1 MFKIGDYVVNAK
13 NGVCYIED
21 VQEISISGENKDY
34 YLLIPQNERNA
45 KIYIPVNNAS
55 QRMRLAMNEEQALT
69 LIREMKTIKV
79 LSVENERERE
89 SVYKNILKTC
99 DPKSMVSIVKT
110 IYLRRQDRLRE
121 GKKTVAVDEYYFK
134 LAEKHLHGELA
145 FALQISL
152 EEVIQ
157 VIMKNLE

>member
-1 MFKIGDYVVNAK
+1 
-13 NGVCYIED
+13 
-21 VQEISISGENKDY
+21 
-34 YLLIPQNERNA
+34 
-45 KIYIPVNNAS
+45 
-55 QRMRLAMNEEQALT
+55 MNEEQALI
-69 LIREMKTIKV
+69 LIREM
-79 LSVENERERE
+79 
-89 SVYKNILKTC
+89 
-99 DPKSMVSIVKT
+99 KT

>member
-69 LIREMKTIKV
+69 LIREMKTI
-79 LSVENERERE
+79 
-89 SVYKNILKTC
+89 
-99 DPKSMVSIVKT
+99 
-110 IYLRRQDRLRE
+110 YLRRQDRLRE